1 MRALSAATQTASG
14 PVSSS
19 PSRLATGRAEE
30 YHPVPLPHASVARDQ
45 ADQLAYWSLITM
57 LLTFSHHDSYSYHD
71 AAEDKAIEPNRD
83 RLLCRVTSDAVV
95 VSYSACGQGW
105 ANFPNEVIRLVER
118 RSHAPTISRILAMVL
133 NR

>member
-1 MRALSAATQTASG
+1 
-14 PVSSS
+14 
-19 PSRLATGRAEE
+19 
-30 YHPVPLPHASVARDQ
+30 VPLPHASVARDQ

-71 AAEDKAIEPNRD
+71 AAEDKAIEPNRY

-118 RSHAPTISRILAMVL
+118 RSHAPTISRILAMVVS
-133 NR
+133 R

>member
-1 MRALSAATQTASG
+1 
-14 PVSSS
+14 
-19 PSRLATGRAEE
+19 
-30 YHPVPLPHASVARDQ
+30 VPLTRASVVRDQ

-71 AAEDKAIEPNRD
+71 AAEEKAIEPNR

-95 VSYSACGQGW
+95 VSSSACGQGW

-118 RSHAPTISRILAMVL
+118 RSLAPTISRILAMVVS
-133 NR
+133 R

>member
-14 PVSSS
+14 RSPRPRPGSRPAALRSITRC
-19 PSRLATGRAEE
+19 PSRTPAL
-30 YHPVPLPHASVARDQ
+30 RDQ
-45 ADQLAYWSLITM
+45 ADQFAYWSLITM

-71 AAEDKAIEPNRD
+71 AAEDKAIAPNRC

-105 ANFPNEVIRLVER
+105 ANFPNEVIPLVER
-118 RSHAPTISRILAMVL
+118 RSHAPPTSRILIMVL
-133 NR
+133 SR